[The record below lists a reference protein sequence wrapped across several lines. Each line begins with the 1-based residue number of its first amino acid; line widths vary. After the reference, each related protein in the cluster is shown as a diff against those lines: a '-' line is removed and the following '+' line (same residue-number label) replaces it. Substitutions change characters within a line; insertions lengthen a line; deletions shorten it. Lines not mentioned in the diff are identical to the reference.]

1 MDGIDLMLTLAC
13 AVLGGWAGRK
23 LRLPMGALTGALLAA
38 MALNL
43 ALEGA
48 VFPKMLLTPMQIV
61 TGAVIG
67 CRISRRDLKTLGAMV
82 PAVLIVLVGMAALN
96 VVCGLLL
103 HSLGGLDVPTA
114 LFAAA
119 PGGMQDITLISESFG
134 ADPVQ
139 VYLVQMFRV
148 MCIVTGF
155 PPLYRRLLRRAEAGR
170 ETGPAVPEP
179 PRPAAS
185 EEPGCDAPAAASRP
199 RKRWPAISWRDFL
212 RRALTAAGTLAA
224 AAAGGL
230 LLRALGVPGG
240 AMVGAM
246 VAVAALQIATGGAS
260 VPRAPLLTAVQ
271 IAAGA
276 YIGSQITRSSV
287 GSLPVLLLPTAL
299 MVAGSFVFTSLMA
312 LALHKLCR
320 FDPMT
325 CMIMATPGGSP
336 EMAMMAEEFG
346 CDTPK
351 VVVAHMMRTTLV
363 VALFPS
369 MIALVQ
375 SWIG

>member
-1 MDGIDLMLTLAC
+1 MDGIGLIATLCC
-13 AVLGGWAGRK
+13 AALGGWAGRRF
-23 LRLPMGALTGALLAA
+23 RLPMGALTGALLAV
-38 MALNL
+38 MTLNL
-43 ALEGA
+43 VLERA
-48 VFPKMLLTPMQIV
+48 VFPKCLLTPMQIV

-67 CRISRRDLKTLGAMV
+67 CRIGRRDLLTLGAMV

-96 VVCGLLL
+96 LVCGLLL
-103 HSLGGLDVPTA
+103 HGLGGLDVPTA

-119 PGGMQDITLISESFG
+119 PGGMQDITLISEGFG
-134 ADPVQ
+134 ADPVK

-148 MCIVTGF
+148 LCIVTGF
-155 PPLYRRLLRRAEAGR
+155 PPLYRRLLRRAA
-170 ETGPAVPEP
+170 PAPQGGW
-179 PRPAAS
+179 RAQRLGLAAS
-185 EEPGCDAPAAASRP
+185 KPDGSRASNPPTPCWALAP
-199 RKRWPAISWRDFL
+199 
-212 RRALTAAGTLAA
+212 RALLAAVTLAA
-224 AAAGGL
+224 GAAGGL
-230 LLRALGVPGG
+230 LLRALGAPGG

-246 VAVAALQIATGGAS
+246 VAVAALQIASGQADL
-260 VPRAPLLTAVQ
+260 PRAPLLTAVQ

-276 YIGSQITRSSV
+276 YIGSQITRDSV

-336 EMAMMAEEFG
+336 EMAMLAEEFG

-351 VVVAHMMRTTLV
+351 VVVAHMIRTTLV

-375 SWIG
+375 AWIG